1 MTVLHTVTIFLR
13 AQMAE
18 SGPPLGTILGNLG
31 INTIKF
37 CKEFN
42 DFTSELPSYFLLK
55 VKILVL
61 EDKSISFTV
70 KLPSIG
76 NLIGLLKFDRKVEQH
91 GKEIIQSCILMKHVV
106 QLAKLKFPHLDLK
119 FSMSIVCGSVNSF
132 KDLLIV

>member
-42 DFTSELPSYFLLK
+42 DFTSDLPSYFLLK
-55 VKILVL
+55 VKILIL
-61 EDKSISFTV
+61 EDKSINFTV

-76 NLIGLLKFDRKVEQH
+76 NLIGLLKFDRKVEQS
-91 GKEIIQSCILMKHVV
+91 GKEIIESCILMKHVV

-132 KDLLIV
+132 KNL

>member
-1 MTVLHTVTIFLR
+1 MEVLHTVTIFLR

-42 DFTSELPSYFLLK
+42 DFTQDLPSYFLLK
-55 VKILVL
+55 VTILIL

-70 KLPSIG
+70 KLPTIG
-76 NLIGLLKFDRKVEQH
+76 SLIGLLKFDIKVEQS
-91 GKEIIQSCILMKHVV
+91 GKEIIQSCISLKHVV
-106 QLAKLKFPHLDLK
+106 QLAKLKFPHLDLQ
-119 FSMSIVCGSVNSF
+119 FSIPIVCGSVNSF

>member
-42 DFTSELPSYFLLK
+42 DFTNDLPSYFLLK
-55 VKILVL
+55 VKILIL

-76 NLIGLLKFDRKVEQH
+76 NLIGLLKFDRKVEQS
-91 GKEIIQSCILMKHVV
+91 GKEIIESCILMKHVV

-132 KDLLIV
+132 KNLLIV